1 MYIRGSELK
10 SNAKKTLKGGYW
22 SCVLTSLVLGFAAGT
37 SSIGGTYTYNMDAK
51 GINPGSFNA
60 YLERLGPADL
70 LQRLDIPVYMIGT
83 FLTLMLAAMV
93 LAILLSIFLLQPLEV
108 GCRRFF
114 IEAGRGDY
122 YFGYMGMAFSKDYL
136 NVVKIMF
143 LRWLYTFLWTLLFII
158 PGIVKSYEYRMV
170 PYILAEN
177 PGMPA
182 KEVFRRSRD
191 IMDGDKMNSFW
202 FDFSFIFWFC
212 LSSITFGIAGVF
224 FVDPYY
230 NNACAGLYELLK
242 TKVSRGVYP
251 SGQQVIR
258 PADIQYGYSD
268 GKTVAAEDAR
278 PFDRPYGE

>member
-1 MYIRGSELK
+1 MYFRGSDLK
-10 SNAKKTLKGGYW
+10 VNAKKTLRGGYW
-22 SCVLTSLVLGFAAGT
+22 SCMLTSLVLGFAAGT

-51 GINPGSFNA
+51 ELRPGSVSTYF
-60 YLERLGPADL
+60 ERLGPADL

-83 FLTLMLAAMV
+83 FFTLVLGAMI
-93 LAILLSIFLLQPLEV
+93 LAILLTIFLLQPLEV

-122 YFGYMGMAFSKDYL
+122 YFGYMGTAFSKDYM
-136 NVVKIMF
+136 NVVKIML
-143 LRWLYTFLWTLLFII
+143 LRWIYTFLWTLLFII

-191 IMDGDKMNSFW
+191 IMYGDKMNSFW
-202 FDFSFIFWFC
+202 FDVSFILWFF

-230 NNACAGLYELLK
+230 NNACAGLYEMLK
-242 TKVSRGVYP
+242 TKVTEVRYP
-251 SGQQVIR
+251 SGQQFIR
-258 PADIQYGYSD
+258 PADTGYRYGD
-268 GKTVAAEDAR
+268 GKTVSAEDAR